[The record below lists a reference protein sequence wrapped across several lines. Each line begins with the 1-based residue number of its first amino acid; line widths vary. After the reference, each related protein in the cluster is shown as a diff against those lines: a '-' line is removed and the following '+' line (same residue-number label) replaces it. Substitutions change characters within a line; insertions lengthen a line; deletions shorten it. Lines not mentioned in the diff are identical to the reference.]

1 MHSKKIAHQ
10 LRKVSSTGF
19 EPETF
24 GSGGRRSLQLS
35 YEDVSHNGVV
45 DLDLNVLKPRLSNTT
60 VWVPSHGSKRPR
72 DSDFDSPV
80 FMP

>member
-1 MHSKKIAHQ
+1 
-10 LRKVSSTGF
+10 
-19 EPETF
+19 
-24 GSGGRRSLQLS
+24 LS
-35 YEDVSHNGVV
+35 YEDVSHNDVV
-45 DLDLNVLKPRLSNTT
+45 DRDLNVLKPRLSNTT